1 VGKFYEKCAYR
12 RLKVARTQQ
21 FISTFDEFLEEV
33 WEMSYGVDLS
43 KLAARMTMRGSFA
56 IKKGNKKKYVDEN
69 RTFFCSELVA
79 KAYKVLNVFQT
90 QRSAA
95 TFFPNNF
102 AIHQTKGDGP
112 N

>member
-1 VGKFYEKCAYR
+1 
-12 RLKVARTQQ
+12 VARTQQ
-21 FISTFDEFLEEV
+21 FIQTFDEFLDEV
-33 WEMSYGVDLS
+33 WEMSYGIDLE

-56 IKKGNKKKYVDEN
+56 IKKGNKKKYVNEN

-90 QRSAA
+90 NRSAA

-102 AIHQTKGDGP
+102 AIY
-112 N
+112 